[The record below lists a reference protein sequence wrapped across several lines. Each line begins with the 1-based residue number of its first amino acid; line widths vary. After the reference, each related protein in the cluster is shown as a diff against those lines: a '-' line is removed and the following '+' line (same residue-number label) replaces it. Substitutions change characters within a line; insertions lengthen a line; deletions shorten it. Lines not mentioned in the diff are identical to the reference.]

1 MTKILN
7 TETEIGEAIAEIL
20 ILREDKGYNPKRYKT
35 TWGNK
40 TALGIYGTVKRL
52 IENNTDKE

>member
-1 MTKILN
+1 MEILEQEKIIKGQQIAKILM
-7 TETEIGEAIAEIL
+7 
-20 ILREDKGYNPKRYKT
+20 LRENKGYTPKRYKT

-52 IENNTDKE
+52 IEENQ